1 MSATLSETAMRS
13 AFQRAGVLTPSQKLD
28 QLAREA
34 WERHP
39 AAQGAGARRKVV
51 REALMGDLTWALI
64 EQWKPSALAIAVGW
78 LLEQAEEQIRQD
90 AEAKASKATRK
101 NRARLQLVETAQPES
116 PKAARLAREEK
127 RAAVLTRASVK
138 LSMLDKVLV
147 NGQPIGDLT
156 PEEALSWASSRERDI
171 RFVMM
176 LTGGLPP
183 GRPIR
188 ESWHGDEA
196 DKLYEMAEQAVEDRA
211 PAHRGT
217 TH

>member
-34 WERHP
+34 WERYP
-39 AAQGAGARRKVV
+39 GASEQAARRRVI
-51 REALMGDLTWALI
+51 REALMGQEAWALI
-64 EQWKPSALAIAVGW
+64 EEWKPSLLATAIGW
-78 LLEQAEEQIRQD
+78 RLDQAEEQIRQD

-127 RAAVLTRASVK
+127 RAAVLTRTSVK
-138 LSMLDKVLV
+138 LSKLDTVLV

-156 PEEALSWASSRERDI
+156 PEEALDWAASRERDI

-196 DKLYEMAEQAVEDRA
+196 DKIYEMAEQAVEDRA
-211 PAHRGT
+211 PGHRGT